1 MLEGSQ
7 PGCLHLFQTDRSEP
21 GRTKHQK
28 AQTRKDLH
36 TLRIPRIR
44 PLDQHSLPIWSPREL
59 ALEMNPRHS
68 FSMRLLAS
76 FLLLLSLPAASAK
89 VPADEH
95 FQIDTIAGDFV
106 DAMEIAVTPEGD
118 VFVIER
124 TGAVKLVNSMS
135 GKTKLIAT
143 IPVEVRKKEFARECG
158 LLGIT
163 LDPNYAKNKWVY
175 LYYSVQGKPVHNLA
189 RFTFKENQLADEKTL
204 LEIPHDRENATCHEG
219 GSLAFGPDG
228 CLYLSTGDNTCPFK
242 SNGSAPIDEGKDR
255 KWYDAQRTAGNTND
269 LRGKILRIKPTAD
282 GGYRIPDGNLFAKG
296 TAQTRP
302 EIFVMGC
309 RNPYRISIDQKSN
322 YLYWGKVGPD
332 AGRDSSRGPRGYDEI
347 NQARKAGNFGWPYFI
362 ADNKAYA
369 DYDFVTKE
377 TGYKFNPAKPINT
390 SANNTGLTELPPA
403 QPAFW
408 HYPRASACAGP
419 VFHADLFPRNQGG
432 LPAELDG
439 CLIAYDWTTTRIRL
453 IKLDDKGDIEWNE
466 PWLGKY
472 RFVHPGDMEM
482 GPKGELFILE
492 YGSAWYDGKDGKLK
506 RVTYSETPQEIEV
519 APDDPRMKGLPM
531 DHPGSK
537 LIAESTCLACHNT
550 TQKSIGPTYR
560 DVAKKYAKDPKAI
573 ENLAHKVIKG
583 GVGVWGELQHMP
595 PHPQHNIEET
605 RQMVE
610 AILKVR
616 KK

>member
-1 MLEGSQ
+1 
-7 PGCLHLFQTDRSEP
+7 
-21 GRTKHQK
+21 
-28 AQTRKDLH
+28 
-36 TLRIPRIR
+36 
-44 PLDQHSLPIWSPREL
+44 
-59 ALEMNPRHS
+59 
-68 FSMRLLAS
+68 MRRLAS
-76 FLLLLSLPAASAK
+76 FLISLSLPLASAE

-95 FQIDTIAGDFV
+95 FRVDTIAGGFV
-106 DAMEIAVTPEGD
+106 DAMEIAVTPEGL

-124 TGAVKLVNSMS
+124 TGAVKLINPKTS
-135 GKTKLIAT
+135 GVKVVAT

-163 LDPNYAKNKWVY
+163 LDPNYAQNKWVY
-175 LYYSVQGKPVHNLA
+175 LYYSVKENPVHRLA
-189 RFTFKENQLADEKTL
+189 RFTHAGGQLGDERTL
-204 LEIPHDRENATCHEG
+204 LEVPHDRENATCHEG

-242 SNGSAPIDEGKDR
+242 SNGSAPIDEGHDR
-255 KWYDAQRTAGNTND
+255 KWYDAQRTAANTND
-269 LRGKILRIKPTAD
+269 LRGKILRIKPSANGSYT
-282 GGYRIPDGNLFAKG
+282 IPDGNLFPKG
-296 TAQTRP
+296 TAKTRP
-302 EIFVMGC
+302 EIYVMGC

-332 AGRDSSRGPRGYDEI
+332 AGRDSDRGPRGYDEI
-347 NQARKAGNFGWPYFI
+347 NQARKPGNFGWPYFS
-362 ADNKAYA
+362 ADNKPYA
-369 DYDFVTKE
+369 DYDFVTKK
-377 TGYKFNPAKPINT
+377 TGAKFNAGKPVNT
-390 SANNTGLTELPPA
+390 SVNNTGLTELPPA

-419 VFHADLFPRNQGG
+419 VFHADLFPENQGG
-432 LPAELDG
+432 LPPQLDG

-453 IKLDDKGDIEWNE
+453 IKLDEKGDIEWNK

-472 RFVHPGDMEM
+472 RFVHPGDMAM

-506 RVTYSETPQEIEV
+506 RVTYSETPQVI
-519 APDDPRMKGLPM
+519 PITPNDPRMKGLPG
-531 DHPGSK
+531 DHPGTK
-537 LIAESTCLACHNT
+537 LIAETTCLACHNT

-560 DVAKKYAKDPKAI
+560 DVAKKYAGDSQAI
-573 ENLAHKVIKG
+573 EMLANKVIKG
-583 GVGVWGELQHMP
+583 GVGIWGEQPMP